1 MILSYSIYRNQ
12 KLPAATHPQKAVCSL
27 ASIPQASLEAT
38 TAVSKLTTTSDC
50 KAVRGRAKSAC
61 LIRRGRILLRGLY
74 SQMARGVKLNIAS
87 GNFHARVNLNK
98 HIGNGWKWVLRACQA
113 CGWYV
118 LGPRQ
123 TTSQG
128 HAETRCG
135 AIQPLQCRKLKQKER
150 KYTPHHT
157 NVLWIPLSGLK

>member
-61 LIRRGRILLRGLY
+61 LVRRAGFFCEVCIRKWPGVLNLTLPQAISMLASTSTNILE
-74 SQMARGVKLNIAS
+74 MD
-87 GNFHARVNLNK
+87 
-98 HIGNGWKWVLRACQA
+98 GNGFFVHVKDAGGKFWDPDRQ
-113 CGWYV
+113 
-118 LGPRQ
+118 LGKDTQRPAVEPSSLCNAGSSSRRNASIRH
-123 TTSQG
+123 TTPMSSG
-128 HAETRCG
+128 F
-135 AIQPLQCRKLKQKER
+135 
-150 KYTPHHT
+150 
-157 NVLWIPLSGLK
+157 LSVG